1 MMIPSLRIGMAQKS
15 KGNGL
20 LTSATTA
27 LVIQGLL
34 CLPLGLDACIKN
46 RHYIDTSW
54 VGELLW
60 QGASHVNLTAQLFVP
75 LMQASNGNAIAINN
89 VD

>member
-27 LVIQGLL
+27 LLIQGLL

-46 RHYIDTSW
+46 QHCIDTW
-54 VGELLW
+54 VRELLW
-60 QGASHVNLTAQLFVP
+60 QGASHVNLAAQLFVP

>member
-1 MMIPSLRIGMAQKS
+1 MMIPTLRIGMAQKS

-46 RHYIDTSW
+46 QHYIDTW
-54 VGELLW
+54 VRELLW
-60 QGASHVNLTAQLFVP
+60 QGASHVNLAAQLFVP

>member
-1 MMIPSLRIGMAQKS
+1 MMIPTLRIGMAQKS
-15 KGNGL
+15 KGNGSL
-20 LTSATTA
+20 ASATPA
-27 LVIQGLL
+27 LLIHSFS

-46 RHYIDTSW
+46 QHCIDTW
-54 VGELLW
+54 VRELLW
-60 QGASHVNLTAQLFVP
+60 QGASHVNLAAQLFVP